1 MGKNRYRQRS
11 SITGALIVIA
21 VGVFLLI
28 LNMKPGLDA
37 WSVISRYW
45 PVAIILIG
53 LGKIWEAFA
62 YRNSSP
68 SNPFIDSPNAAS
80 NLAAGSAPGGP
91 SNVPP
96 AGRASPPTQH
106 PHPSAMPYVVLVI
119 VVLLCV
125 AMWRSAKV
133 QASIHDAQS
142 IELGAAKTVSAI
154 LDLPA
159 GKVQISGGAD
169 SLLSADFNY
178 RASDGKPTIDYSVQN
193 DRGDLSI
200 TQQNESH
207 IHFATTHNDW
217 QLRFADNVPL
227 DLDFSI
233 GAGEGNID
241 LRGLDV
247 RNLTLKGGVGEINL
261 DLTGPRKNSLE
272 GNIKGGIG
280 SVNIRLPKDVGV
292 RVHAKGGIGSVF
304 AHGLTERDDEY
315 TNSATGKS
323 AATINLEI
331 EGGIGKVDL
340 TQEP

>member
-1 MGKNRYRQRS
+1 
-11 SITGALIVIA
+11 
-21 VGVFLLI
+21 
-28 LNMKPGLDA
+28 
-37 WSVISRYW
+37 
-45 PVAIILIG
+45 
-53 LGKIWEAFA
+53 
-62 YRNSSP
+62 
-68 SNPFIDSPNAAS
+68 
-80 NLAAGSAPGGP
+80 
-91 SNVPP
+91 
-96 AGRASPPTQH
+96 
-106 PHPSAMPYVVLVI
+106 MPYVVLVI

-125 AMWRSAKV
+125 AMWRSSKV
-133 QASIHDAQS
+133 QASLHDTQT
-142 IELGAAKTVSAI
+142 IDLGAAKTVTASV
-154 LDLPA
+154 DVPA
-159 GKVQISGGAD
+159 GKVHISGGAE

-178 RASDGKPTIDYSVQN
+178 RASDGKPTIDYSVVN

-241 LRGLDV
+241 LRGVDV

-272 GNIKGGIG
+272 GSIKGGIG
-280 SVNIRLPKDVGV
+280 EVNIRLPKDVGV
-292 RVHAKGGIGSVF
+292 RVHAKGGIGGVF
-304 AHGLTERDDEY
+304 AHGLTEHDDEY
-315 TNSATGKS
+315 TNAAAGQS
-323 AATINLEI
+323 AATINLDI

>member
-1 MGKNRYRQRS
+1 MSKNRYRQRS

-45 PVAIILIG
+45 PVAVILVG

-62 YRNSSP
+62 FRNSSP
-68 SNPFIDSPNAAS
+68 DNPFFDPSNA
-80 NLAAGSAPGGP
+80 APGGA
-91 SNVPP
+91 P
-96 AGRASPPTQH
+96 AGPSSVPSARRAYPQTQY

-125 AMWRSAKV
+125 AMWRSSKV
-133 QASIHDAQS
+133 QASIHDTQS

-154 LDLPA
+154 LDVPA

-169 SLLSADFNY
+169 SLLSANFNY

-227 DLDFSI
+227 DLDLSI

-304 AHGLTERDDEY
+304 AHGLTENDDEY